1 MTSGGAP
8 VAPGAATLDVM
19 SSTVGQTK
27 PSPLRR
33 LVASLSQSKSDQEAA
48 DLRGGVRDLGFTH
61 ISECV
66 PGEVVT
72 VTGVLRSVSLRPH
85 EGVPAVEAEVYDG
98 SGRILVVWL
107 GRRRIRGIEAG
118 RGIVVTGRI
127 TCTSVKP
134 TIYNPR
140 YTMLPPT
147 RSEA

>member
-1 MTSGGAP
+1 MRNGGAP
-8 VAPGAATLDVM
+8 EDPGAATLGVM
-19 SSTVGQTK
+19 PSTVEPTRAT
-27 PSPLRR
+27 PLRR

-48 DLRGGVRDLGFTH
+48 DLRGGVRDRGYTP
-61 ISECV
+61 ICECL
-66 PGEVVT
+66 PGQAVT
-72 VTGVLRSVSLRPH
+72 VTGGLRSVTLRPH

-140 YTMLPPT
+140 YTVLPPT